1 MPLGSENV
9 IFSEPFFITGIK
21 YKTQNADIP
30 YDTIG
35 IQTSK
40 TDFTFTIKEDET
52 MIKTENSYSAS
63 NYYSTVQQKPS
74 GTESRRTGKQ
84 EEVKSGKT
92 GQTKLSEKAQALL
105 EKLRRTHGNM
115 DFMVADYDGEEDAKS
130 ILSRGTKEVSVLFST
145 EELEKMASS
154 GKTEKEYMDRV
165 QGALRM
171 SDQINK
177 EFGFTA
183 AGKNGGELS
192 KVGIS
197 FNADGT
203 TSLFAELEKS
213 SASQR
218 ERIQQEMA
226 ERRAHRKDA
235 EKPLDVKPGTKR
247 VSVSANSL
255 DELVE
260 KMRQVDWN
268 KVKEDKAEEG
278 RKFDY
283 SI

>member
-1 MPLGSENV
+1 
-9 IFSEPFFITGIK
+9 
-21 YKTQNADIP
+21 
-30 YDTIG
+30 
-35 IQTSK
+35 
-40 TDFTFTIKEDET
+40 

-63 NYYSTVQQKPS
+63 NYYNTVQQKPS
-74 GTESRRTGKQ
+74 RTESRRTGKQ

-105 EKLRRTHGNM
+105 EKLRSKYGNM

-130 ILSRGTKEVSVLFST
+130 ILSRGTKEVSVLFSS

-154 GKTEKEYMDRV
+154 EDAEKECMDRV

-171 SDQINK
+171 SEQINK

-192 KVGIS
+192 KVGVS

-218 ERIQQEMA
+218 ERIQQQMV
-226 ERRAHRKDA
+226 ERRAQRKDV
-235 EKPLDVKPGTKR
+235 EKPLDVKQGTKR

-268 KVKEDKAEEG
+268 KVKEDKSEEG